1 MDFFEHQAHAKA
13 ASRRLLLLFVL
24 ICFVF
29 ISLVNSVFYLFI
41 HLFQATPSGVTEP
54 SWLMGFLSWQ
64 FSVDGLIASSISI
77 FIIGIGCLSR
87 WLELRK
93 GGNGLAIKVGARSL
107 GFASNVE
114 KEQQLINV
122 VEEMAIAS
130 GVTSP
135 GVYVLDHE
143 KSINAF
149 VAGYSFQDSALV
161 VTKGLLDR
169 MSRDELQAV
178 VGHEF
183 SHILHG
189 DNRINIRLL
198 VLLAGFVWV
207 VELGRMMMVDSYS
220 RHKYG
225 AKHWGFNSWNTRSNK
240 DSGAV
245 FFIGIPLMIAGYIGL
260 FFGMILRT
268 AISRKREYLA
278 DASAVQFT
286 RNPEALAS
294 ALNVIK
300 ENAQHGFLK
309 MARAEEVSHMCISPT
324 KRYTWFAT
332 HPPIESRINVIDS
345 TFFTRFKSR
354 MRKKD
359 NQKEKEQKQNQMKQ
373 VASSIYQADVSR
385 LQNEGN
391 QHLHNVIGTLTLTN
405 LDYAISLHDQM
416 PFEFRQS
423 LQDPEKARIMLL
435 YLLLDDNE
443 VVRQQQQAWLLE
455 QYPDAAMY
463 LKTLTLLASSLQARF
478 AIPLVELLVPLL
490 KTLDA
495 QVQQGLL
502 EQVLVLAKWDKKLN
516 LFEIC
521 LYSLLKQ
528 SFSEVLP
535 NRSSH
540 AIKNINVVSYE
551 FNYIISCLV
560 HNTGSAENERHALHQ
575 RMLNVFTMKQGALI
589 EEKEISAKKLYLT
602 LKKLASLS
610 PMLKRSLMDVCGD
623 IVLHD
628 GIVRAQEY
636 EALKLISLTLSCP
649 MPALPLT
656 TST

>member
-13 ASRRLLLLFVL
+13 ASRRLLLLFML
-24 ICFVF
+24 ICFIF
-29 ISLVNSVFYLFI
+29 ISLVNSVFYIFIRLFEKV
-41 HLFQATPSGVTEP
+41 PSVAGE
-54 SWLMGFLSWQ
+54 SSGLMDFVSWQ

-77 FIIGIGCLSR
+77 FIIGVGCVSR

-93 GGNGLAIKVGARSL
+93 GGNGLAIKIGARSL

-130 GVTSP
+130 GVTTP

-161 VTKGLLDR
+161 VTKGLLDN
-169 MSRDELQAV
+169 MNRDELQAV

-198 VLLAGFVWV
+198 VLVAGFVWV
-207 VELGRMMMVDSYS
+207 IELGRMMMVDSYS
-220 RHKYG
+220 RHRYG
-225 AKHWGFNSWNTRSNK
+225 AKHWGFNSWNKPANK

-260 FFGMILRT
+260 FFGMFLRT

-286 RNPEALAS
+286 RNPDALAS

-300 ENAQHGFLK
+300 EHNQHGFLK

-332 HPPIESRINVIDS
+332 HPPIENRINVIDS

-354 MRKKD
+354 VRKKD
-359 NQKEKEQKQNQMKQ
+359 KQKEKEQKKNEMKQ
-373 VASSIYQADVSR
+373 VASSIYQADVTR
-385 LQNEGN
+385 LQYEGN
-391 QHLHNVIGTLTLTN
+391 QHLHDVIGTMTMVN
-405 LDYAISLHDQM
+405 LDYAISLHEQM
-416 PFEFRQS
+416 PFEFRQA
-423 LQDPEKARIMLL
+423 LKDPEKAKIILL

-443 VVRQQQQAWLLE
+443 QIRQQQQAWLLE
-455 QYPDAAMY
+455 QYPDAVNY
-463 LKTLTLLASSLQARF
+463 VKTLTLLSSSLQERL
-478 AIPLVELLVPLL
+478 AIPLVELLIPLL
-490 KTLDA
+490 KTLDPE
-495 QVQQGLL
+495 VQKGLL

-535 NRSSH
+535 DRSSH
-540 AIKNINVVSYE
+540 SIKKINVVAYE
-551 FNYIISCLV
+551 FNCIVSSLI
-560 HNTGSAENERHALHQ
+560 HNTGSAENEKQALHQ

-589 EEKEISAKKLYLT
+589 AEKELTAKKLYLT
-602 LKKLASLS
+602 LKKLSSLS

-636 EALKLISLTLSCP
+636 QALKLMSLVLTCP

-656 TST
+656 TNT